1 MKLLKTS
8 LFLLLIPTIALADAV
23 QDCHDATGSYLTG
36 TVVTPPSF
44 SGGKKLNGVELSHTH
59 LSVQADSDGKTYDV
73 AIDNVFADNYTKNEK
88 SVPAPLNS
96 IMVGDK
102 LQLCGQLYSSG
113 LGIHWVH
120 TNCGVTPTAAKPN
133 GWVKKISDNGSVSD
147 NFEDLTTYCY
157 LWQ

>member
-8 LFLLLIPTIALADAV
+8 LLLALFPAFCFADAV
-23 QDCHDATGSYLTG
+23 QDCQNAAGSYLTG
-36 TVVTPPSF
+36 SVVTAPSF
-44 SGGKKLNGVELSHTH
+44 SDGKSQQGIELSHTH
-59 LSVQADSDGKTYDV
+59 LSIKADSDGKTYDV

-88 SVPAPLNS
+88 NVPSPLNG
-96 IMVGDK
+96 IKVGDK

-133 GWVKKISDNGSVSD
+133 GWVKKISANGSVSD
-147 NFEDLTTYCY
+147 NYEDLTTYCY